1 LLKGC
6 SLTAVFELLVQRIR
20 YQSNTLSVSS
30 TVA

>member
-1 LLKGC
+1 
-6 SLTAVFELLVQRIR
+6 LTAVFELLVQRIR